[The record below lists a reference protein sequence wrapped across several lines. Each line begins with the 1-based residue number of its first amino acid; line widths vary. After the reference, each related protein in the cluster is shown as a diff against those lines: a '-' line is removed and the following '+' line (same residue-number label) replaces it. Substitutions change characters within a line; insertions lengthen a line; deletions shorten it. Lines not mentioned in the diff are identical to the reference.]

1 MAPMTTAPTLPS
13 SMRAS
18 VLTAVETIA
27 LQERPVPRPGP
38 DEVLVRVGSVG
49 VCGSDVHY
57 YRHGRIGSFVVDSPL
72 VLGHEVGGTIEAVGD
87 LVDAGRV
94 GERVALEPQ
103 LPCRRCR
110 QCKTGH
116 LNLCP
121 HMEFF
126 ATPPVD
132 GAFCD
137 YVVLPADFA
146 HPVPDSLSD
155 AAVAL
160 CEPLSVGLWANQ
172 KGGTRAGST
181 VFITGAGPI
190 GVVSAMAARAMG
202 ATEIVVSDLV
212 ESRRGR
218 VADLVGATAVDPR
231 EGFDAAD
238 VGADVFLECSGAVPA
253 LRDGLRAVRPG
264 GTAVLVGH
272 GDDEVMLPVTDLQ
285 VREVTLTGIFRY
297 VDTWPVAISLA
308 ATGRVDLDALVTAT
322 FGLDDVEAA
331 LTSDDDPTSM
341 KSVVVV
347 GS

>member
-1 MAPMTTAPTLPS
+1 MST
-13 SMRAS
+13 MRAS
-18 VLTAVETIA
+18 VLSGPSTIEIE
-27 LQERPVPRPGP
+27 ERPVPTPGP

-57 YRHGRIGSFVVDSPL
+57 YRHGRIGPYVVDSPL
-72 VLGHEVGGTIEAVGD
+72 VLGHEVGGTIVETGSAVPPD
-87 LVDAGRV
+87 RV

-121 HMEFF
+121 NMEFF
-126 ATPPVD
+126 ATPPID

-137 YVVLPADFA
+137 YVTLPADFA
-146 HPVPDSLSD
+146 HPVPDTVSD
-155 AAVAL
+155 AAMAL

-172 KGGTRAGST
+172 KAGTSAGAR
-181 VFITGAGPI
+181 VFVTGAGPI
-190 GVVSAMAARAMG
+190 GAVAALAARAMG
-202 ATEIVVSDLV
+202 ATDIVVSDPV
-212 ESRRGR
+212 ESRRKR
-218 VADLVGATAVDPR
+218 ITDLVGAEAVDPTS
-231 EGFDAAD
+231 GFDAST
-238 VGADVFLECSGAVPA
+238 VEADVFLECSGATPA
-253 LRDGLRAVRPG
+253 LLDGLRAVRPG
-264 GTAVLVGH
+264 GTAVMVGH

-285 VREVTLTGIFRY
+285 MREVTLTGIFRY

-308 ATGRVDLDALVTAT
+308 ATGRVDLDALVTAS

-331 LTSDDDPTSM
+331 LTSDDDPMSM

-347 GS
+347 DGDNS

>member
-1 MAPMTTAPTLPS
+1 MPD
-13 SMRAS
+13 
-18 VLTAVETIA
+18 
-27 LQERPVPRPGP
+27 PGP

-57 YRHGRIGSFVVDSPL
+57 YEHGRIGDFVVEQPL
-72 VLGHEVGGTIEAVGD
+72 VLGHEVGGTITDVGSAVD
-87 LVDAGRV
+87 RSRM

-103 LPCRRCR
+103 RPCRRCR

-116 LNLCP
+116 LNLCTD
-121 HMEFF
+121 MEFF

-137 YVVLPADFA
+137 YVVVPADFA

-172 KGGTRAGST
+172 KGGTTAGSR

-190 GVVSAMAARAMG
+190 GAVCAMAARARG
-202 ATEIVVSDLV
+202 ATEIVVSDPV
-212 ESRRGR
+212 ASRRDR
-218 VADLVGATAVDPR
+218 ITQLIGATTVDPTGD
-231 EGFDAAD
+231 GFDPTD
-238 VGADVFLECSGAVPA
+238 VGADVFLECSGATPA
-253 LRDGLRAVRPG
+253 LQSGLAAVRPG
-264 GTAVLVGH
+264 GTAVMVGH
-272 GDDEVMLPVTDLQ
+272 GADEVTLPVMDLQ
-285 VREVTLTGIFRY
+285 MREIWLTGIFRY

-308 ATGRVDLDALVTAT
+308 ATGAVDLDALVTAR
-322 FGLDDVEAA
+322 FDLDHVEDA
-331 LTSDDDPTSM
+331 LTSDSDPQSM

-347 GS
+347 NP